1 MGDDLYAALG
11 LEPGATPEQVE
22 RAYRF
27 CRELYGEGS
36 LATYSLLEPQE
47 AEAQRTRVREAY
59 EVLADPERRRA
70 YDEGRGHAPPGA
82 EPAFPPAPAPAA
94 GLAPLAEVS
103 GAELRRR
110 RESLGISLRHVAA
123 VSKVGVRFLEYI
135 EQERFE
141 LLPPPVYL
149 RGFLQEYAKVVRLD
163 PREVAERYLARMA

>member
-1 MGDDLYAALG
+1 M
-11 LEPGATPEQVE
+11 
-22 RAYRF
+22 
-27 CRELYGEGS
+27 
-36 LATYSLLEPQE
+36 
-47 AEAQRTRVREAY
+47 
-59 EVLADPERRRA
+59 
-70 YDEGRGHAPPGA
+70 
-82 EPAFPPAPAPAA
+82 
-94 GLAPLAEVS
+94 S